1 MLVPKSVHEK
11 HNLSDNCMILCC
23 RSTGLKMVSRSL
35 RGASTTGSAEILMEP
50 APCTLLQPHWTMT
63 ATTPSWQATLRW
75 VEKTMQTP
83 MFDCL
88 SDMSPLV
95 KIMFSGL
102 NGKRG
107 LNETGKP
114 WRGSKVYVEQ
124 ALELSFPALTLTF
137 HFLLSVRLA
146 VPGVL
151 SPHKLPLFLSQGR
164 VSCTGRMMVQAV
176 NQRGRSQRSA
186 PGHMRRWGWQQRERR
201 QTKSPSGACGAGCSP
216 SARAS
221 VLAHTFPHGF
231 KTVQEASI

>member
-1 MLVPKSVHEK
+1 MLQVYWFKDGKQISKRSEHYRISRDPDGTCSLHTAAASLDDDG
-11 HNLSDNCMILCC
+11 NYTILA
-23 RSTGLKMVSRSL
+23 GNPEVSWKNDANTYVRL
-35 RGASTTGSAEILMEP
+35 PVWYVTT
-50 APCTLLQPHWTMT
+50 
-63 ATTPSWQATLRW
+63 R
-75 VEKTMQTP
+75 
-83 MFDCL
+83 
-88 SDMSPLV
+88 

-137 HFLLSVRLA
+137 HFLLSVWLA

-151 SPHKLPLFLSQGR
+151 SPHKFPLFLSQGR